1 MQSSSAR
8 VGAQVMVLPAPA
20 SDCAVQ
26 SPNPHR
32 VDAVRKRL
40 LSDELYVDIAETFR
54 ALADSTRAKIVH
66 ALTDQS
72 LCVGDLAQVVGVSE
86 PAVAQHLRL
95 LAYFADRPRA
105 SHGQDGLLL
114 PRGCPCAL
122 LTDDGSGPPARAGA
136 SGHIEPFEVSD
147 SCVPRAGLVLGVV
160 PLLVVM
166 LLAGEAALRDRLARE
181 ARLVV
186 DADRHIY
193 ATLVDACG
201 LPTGRIRAPG
211 RQRRMRAN
219 RACQV
224 RPPTASGRR

>member
-86 PAVAQHLRL
+86 PAVSQHLRL
-95 LAYFADRPRA
+95 LRTLRIV
-105 SHGQDGLLL
+105 
-114 PRGCPCAL
+114 RGRRMGKMVFYSLEDAHVRSL
-122 LTDDGSGPPARAGA
+122 LTMVLGHQREQAPPAT
-136 SGHIEPFEVSD
+136 SS
-147 SCVPRAGLVLGVV
+147 
-160 PLLVVM
+160 LL
-166 LLAGEAALRDRLARE
+166 R
-181 ARLVV
+181 
-186 DADRHIY
+186 
-193 ATLVDACG
+193 
-201 LPTGRIRAPG
+201 
-211 RQRRMRAN
+211 
-219 RACQV
+219 
-224 RPPTASGRR
+224 